1 VTTVLRA
8 AVVGDYDREAVAHR
22 ANTPAL
28 ELAGGAAAVRVV
40 PTWIPT
46 DTIDPA
52 APDLEAFDG
61 VWSVPVT
68 PYRSAAGAIA
78 AIRFARERGV
88 PFLGTCGGFQHAV
101 LEIAGSLW
109 GIERPTH
116 AEDDPASAEPIIAP
130 LACSLIEQ
138 GGRVRFAPGS
148 RLATAYGRLESDEEY
163 HCSYGLGSRCQ
174 RFLEA
179 GPLRATSWDDQGEVR
194 GVELDG
200 DRFFVGTLFQP
211 ERIALRGVVPPIVAA
226 FVAAMAYAA
235 KTRV

>member
-1 VTTVLRA
+1 MVVLRV
-8 AVVGDYDREAVAHR
+8 AVVGDYDRESVAHR
-22 ANTPAL
+22 ANAPAI
-28 ELAGGAAAVRVV
+28 ELAARATAVRVV

-61 VWSVPVT
+61 VWCVPVT
-68 PYRSAAGAIA
+68 PYRRAAGAIA

-101 LEIAGSLW
+101 LESAGSLW
-109 GIERPTH
+109 GIESPTH
-116 AEDDPASAEPIIAP
+116 AEDDASSADPIIAP

-148 RLATAYGRLESDEEY
+148 RLATAYRRLESDEEY
-163 HCSYGLGSRCQ
+163 HCSYGLSSRC
-174 RFLEA
+174 RAFLDA
-179 GPLRATSWDDQGEVR
+179 GPLRATAWDDGGDVR

-200 DRFFVGTLFQP
+200 HRFFVGTLFQP
-211 ERIALRGVVPPIVAA
+211 ERAALRGEVPPIVAA
-226 FVAAMAYAA
+226 LVTAMAYGA
-235 KTRV
+235 KTKR

>member
-1 VTTVLRA
+1 MVLRV
-8 AVVGDYDREAVAHR
+8 AVVGEFDREAVAHR
-22 ANTPAL
+22 ANAPAI
-28 ELAGGAAAVRVV
+28 ELAAAAAAVRVV

-52 APDLEAFDG
+52 APDLAAFDG
-61 VWSVPVT
+61 VWCVPVT
-68 PYRSAAGAIA
+68 PYRSAEGAIA

-116 AEDDPASAEPIIAP
+116 AEADPASPDPIIAP

-148 RLATAYGRLESDEEY
+148 RLAAAYGRLESDEEY
-163 HCSYGLGSRCQ
+163 HCSCGLSPRCR
-174 RFLEA
+174 RFLEV
-179 GPLRATSWDDQGEVR
+179 GPLRVTSWDDEGDVR
-194 GVELDG
+194 SAELDG
-200 DRFFVGTLFQP
+200 HRFFVGTLFQP
-211 ERIALRGVVPPIVAA
+211 ERAALRGEAPPIVAA
-226 FVAAMAYAA
+226 FVAAMAHGART
-235 KTRV
+235 KR